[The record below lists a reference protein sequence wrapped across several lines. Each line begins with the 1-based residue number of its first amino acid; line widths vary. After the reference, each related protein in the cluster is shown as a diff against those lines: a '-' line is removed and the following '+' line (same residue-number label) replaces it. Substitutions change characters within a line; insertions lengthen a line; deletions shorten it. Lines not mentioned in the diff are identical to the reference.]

1 MERRNWT
8 EAYWLCRKRISNLA
22 PIQFGFLF
30 LFVVV
35 SLKTSRGS
43 AQSKRM
49 HSLIHQ
55 PHIPPDT
62 LPFTKSHSH
71 STRAKINNGSQ
82 TLHCIAIGAIL
93 NHTRSIEE
101 RHLA

>member
-8 EAYWLCRKRISNLA
+8 EVYWLCRKRISNLA

-55 PHIPPDT
+55 PQPQPHIPPI
-62 LPFTKSHSH
+62 PFHLTIRIRIQLGQKS
-71 STRAKINNGSQ
+71 TMARK
-82 TLHCIAIGAIL
+82 LCIA
-93 NHTRSIEE
+93 
-101 RHLA
+101 